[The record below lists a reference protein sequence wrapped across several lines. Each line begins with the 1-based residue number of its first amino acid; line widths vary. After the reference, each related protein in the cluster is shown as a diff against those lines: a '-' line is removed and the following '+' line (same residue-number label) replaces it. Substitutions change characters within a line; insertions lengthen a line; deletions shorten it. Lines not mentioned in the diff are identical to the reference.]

1 MAAEEVRDDRKMGPE
16 RTQGTLAE
24 MAGAL
29 YRLPGQQLPNTDT
42 GHVEWWRREASERK
56 LLYRFNGRLNIEAAS
71 PWPTAGW
78 APCTA
83 K

>member
-1 MAAEEVRDDRKMGPE
+1 MAAEEVRDDQRRGPE

-29 YRLPGQQLPNTDT
+29 YRLPGQQLPNTGT
-42 GHVEWWRREASERK
+42 GHVKRWRREASERK
-56 LLYRFNGRLNIEAAS
+56 LLYRFNGRLNIEVAS
-71 PWPTAGW
+71 PWPTAGRV
-78 APCTA
+78 PCTA